1 MTIHWSIYVAR
12 NTVNKMYGCAD
23 WKSNQFC
30 LLCCVYFFLQ
40 EQFIP
45 IDIHTNKLSDW
56 LLSRRHC
63 KREWQTQI
71 LSIREKINN
80 AIQDMP
86 VHGGITKLLSGSCT
100 FMQLNEYYHLHLVQ
114 CKGLIGFGFSF
125 CRYKLF
131 SLPENNWNP

>member
-1 MTIHWSIYVAR
+1 MQRETPLIKCMAVLTEKVL
-12 NTVNKMYGCAD
+12 N
-23 WKSNQFC
+23 F
-30 LLCCVYFFLQ
+30 VYYDAYIFFLQ

-86 VHGGITKLLSGSCT
+86 VHGGITKLLSGSCM
-100 FMQLNEYYHLHLVQ
+100 FLQLNEYSYIHLV
-114 CKGLIGFGFSF
+114 G
-125 CRYKLF
+125 
-131 SLPENNWNP
+131 

>member
-1 MTIHWSIYVAR
+1 MAMLTEKVM
-12 NTVNKMYGCAD
+12 K
-23 WKSNQFC
+23 F
-30 LLCCVYFFLQ
+30 VYYTACIFFLQ

-71 LSIREKINN
+71 LSIREKINS

-86 VHGGITKLLSGSCT
+86 VHGGITKLLSGSC
-100 FMQLNEYYHLHLVQ
+100 MSLRLIEYCHIHLVE
-114 CKGLIGFGFSF
+114 CKGLIDFGFSL
-125 CRYKLF
+125 CRHKLF
-131 SLPENNWNP
+131 SLPENY